1 MDSSIALTSSYDEE
15 NDVYIWSTHSRVNT
29 HIYFCCEENCDAEV
43 YTYTTGGCCDNCSAL
58 AQRRDLAERFYLGEC
73 YAEQPAGF
81 EAAKAWYL
89 GELGEP
95 PTLQQAYDLGKKIM
109 LWIRAESYAQA
120 LEQPHICEPV
130 YVDNGSHGYYFC
142 DNEDDPRCP
151 SNHHKK
157 GDNYLF

>member
-1 MDSSIALTSSYDEE
+1 MDTSSVMLTYYYEE
-15 NDVYIWSTHSRVNT
+15 ADQQCKWLTHSTVNT
-29 HIYFCCEENCDAEV
+29 HIFFCEECGVEDHSSDGRCTDCLKTEQ
-43 YTYTTGGCCDNCSAL
+43 L
-58 AQRRDLAERFYLGEC
+58 RDLAERFYLGEC

-109 LWIRAESYAQA
+109 LWIRAESEAQA
-120 LEQPHICEPV
+120 LEQPHICGPV
-130 YVDNGSHGYYFC
+130 YVDNGRHGYYVC

-151 SNHHKK
+151 SNHKK
-157 GDNYLF
+157 DDDYIF